1 METRFGEYAVDE
13 CISTMPMYD
22 PEAKTDHC
30 GQAWEVQDRAFR
42 THKAQFR
49 CVFGR
54 VKEALRKAMAQHQ
67 ENVVIAV
74 YCKSGRHRSVA
85 TTEITS
91 NVLQSIGYR
100 VNEPAHLADYWWR
113 WLPCQRRGSRCM
125 QCTPAVDDL
134 KAALYRKACKEYR
147 AA

>member
-1 METRFGEYAVDE
+1 
-13 CISTMPMYD
+13 
-22 PEAKTDHC
+22 
-30 GQAWEVQDRAFR
+30 
-42 THKAQFR
+42 
-49 CVFGR
+49 
-54 VKEALRKAMAQHQ
+54 MAQHQ

-100 VNEPAHLADYWWR
+100 VNQPAHLADYWWR
-113 WLPCQRRGSRCM
+113 WLPCQRGRMCM

-134 KAALYRKACKEYR
+134 KAALYRKACDEYR